1 MVSVAVRE
9 CTFHTEGHGFYPCK
23 GNISMVY
30 DHNELLILNQMASD
44 LADSALKTVLDNNI
58 DILFGFFC
66 CSFLNSVFHNIFPVD
81 ISWKSRIRLEQQLR
95 LRIKY

>member
-30 DHNELLILNQMASD
+30 NHNGLLILNQMASD
-44 LADSALKTVLDNNI
+44 LEDSALKTVLDNNI
-58 DILFGFFC
+58 DILFVCLFF
-66 CSFLNSVFHNIFPVD
+66 
-81 ISWKSRIRLEQQLR
+81 
-95 LRIKY
+95 